1 MTYITSNI
9 FANRK
14 LKKSI
19 TFEPQKRKANMCLS
33 IPARIE
39 SIEGEMASCSV
50 GEARYNASL
59 AMLDIAELA
68 VGDYVLLHT
77 GFALQKI
84 SEEEAL
90 ETLKLFDEFEAFN
103 EQLDKEE
110 QQTGKRIV

>member
-1 MTYITSNI
+1 
-9 FANRK
+9 
-14 LKKSI
+14 
-19 TFEPQKRKANMCLS
+19 MCLS

-39 SIEGEMASCSV
+39 AIIGEMAKSSV
-50 GEARYNASL
+50 GEAFYEASL
-59 AMLDIAELA
+59 TMLDLNEIAI
-68 VGDYVLLHT
+68 GDYVLLHT

-84 SEEEAL
+84 SEQEAL